1 MDNST
6 MEDIVQPAL
15 AAAGT
20 KGIAVQACDACRR
33 LKVCCSVDPH

>member
-1 MDNST
+1 

-33 LKVCCSVDPH
+33 LKVGQLSHIMCNKH